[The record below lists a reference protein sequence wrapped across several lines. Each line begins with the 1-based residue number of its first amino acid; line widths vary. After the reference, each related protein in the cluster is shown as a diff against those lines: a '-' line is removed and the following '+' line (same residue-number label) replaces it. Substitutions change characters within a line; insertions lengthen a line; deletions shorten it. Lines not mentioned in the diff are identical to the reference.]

1 MATSITI
8 DPSLSVLVSE
18 STLPVDAS
26 NQDVV
31 PAPIV
36 RAHQVEDSLSADKGD
51 SASTRASDPMSNAK
65 LLMAMQVLEQEAK
78 KLQTLLPDSVPPN
91 LDRRLQLAKGLIE
104 EVQQELHLNDTG
116 GQQSKTAS
124 NASAKYLPSYQSLL
138 KWRFIY

>member
-1 MATSITI
+1 
-8 DPSLSVLVSE
+8 
-18 STLPVDAS
+18 
-26 NQDVV
+26 
-31 PAPIV
+31 
-36 RAHQVEDSLSADKGD
+36 
-51 SASTRASDPMSNAK
+51 
-65 LLMAMQVLEQEAK
+65 MAMQVLEQEAK

-104 EVQQELHLNDTG
+104 EVQQELNLNDTG

>member
-104 EVQQELHLNDTG
+104 EVQQELNLNDTG